1 MISTGWPDSQC
12 GAYPTILFRDD
23 RPATKRQTAINV
35 VVANFDE
42 FATQRPLKMNY
53 AIEASVWCFNA
64 ADWGRKEECK
74 DTDYR
79 NDN

>member
-1 MISTGWPDSQC
+1 MG
-12 GAYPTILFRDD
+12 ILSNILQICSKEE
-23 RPATKRQTAINV
+23 RPATKRQTAIIV

-42 FATQRPLKMNY
+42 FATQRPLKMNN

-64 ADWGRKEECK
+64 TDWGRKDECK
-74 DTDYR
+74 DTDYG

>member
-1 MISTGWPDSQC
+1 
-12 GAYPTILFRDD
+12 
-23 RPATKRQTAINV
+23 
-35 VVANFDE
+35 
-42 FATQRPLKMNY
+42 MNY